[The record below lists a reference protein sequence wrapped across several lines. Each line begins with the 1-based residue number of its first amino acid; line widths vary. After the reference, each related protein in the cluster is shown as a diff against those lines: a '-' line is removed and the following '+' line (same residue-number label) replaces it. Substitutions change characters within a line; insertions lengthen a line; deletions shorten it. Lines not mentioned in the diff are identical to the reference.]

1 MSRRFWAPVAL
12 ALALI
17 ACSGSTSETTAT
29 VAGPAE
35 PVETTTTLESPLRTT
50 TTASTSTTQP
60 DLSSLEGL
68 SDEVKDQLA
77 ELIVVT
83 QRIRELPFLSP
94 PLITVVT
101 PDELAR
107 RVMESI
113 EEESEDFPA
122 DDALYTLL
130 GLLDPDVDLGELL
143 IALYGEQAAGFYD
156 STAGEIVVRA
166 NDDGFTPLQQA
177 TLVHELVHAL
187 ADQHH
192 AYHVPLQEMS
202 EGDRFD
208 EASAYLALVE
218 GDAQLAEL
226 LWIETLSQSELGQL
240 AVELFQLDR
249 SVFESAPLFIQ
260 DALIFPYDS
269 GLNFVQSLYEGGGW
283 ASVDAA
289 YATFPTLPPS
299 TEQVITPADLGR
311 DLPLVVEI
319 PDIEIPGYQLV
330 VASSWG
336 EFGFR
341 IMLDQVVGA
350 VDAARAADGWGGD
363 TYYQWFDGENAA
375 IVIGIKTDSARDL
388 VELED
393 ALVAFAFESVP
404 DEDFVWVE
412 TVGDILYFIAADEGQ
427 VGFDIRAAVGAG

>member
-1 MSRRFWAPVAL
+1 M
-12 ALALI
+12 
-17 ACSGSTSETTAT
+17 
-29 VAGPAE
+29 
-35 PVETTTTLESPLRTT
+35 
-50 TTASTSTTQP
+50 
-60 DLSSLEGL
+60 
-68 SDEVKDQLA
+68 
-77 ELIVVT
+77 
-83 QRIRELPFLSP
+83 
-94 PLITVVT
+94 
-101 PDELAR
+101 
-107 RVMESI
+107 
-113 EEESEDFPA
+113 
-122 DDALYTLL
+122 
-130 GLLDPDVDLGELL
+130 
-143 IALYGEQAAGFYD
+143 
-156 STAGEIVVRA
+156 
-166 NDDGFTPLQQA
+166 
-177 TLVHELVHAL
+177 VHELVHAL